1 MNWGYK
7 ILAFYLS
14 FVALIVF
21 MVFSAFQYNVNLVT
35 KDYYERELQYQDVI
49 DGSFNLKKRG
59 ETVYINTLDQEIR
72 ILLPTEVEGAE
83 LTNLEIWIYNESG
96 QHKDIKINEKSTM
109 LNQFNI
115 PIQKEEHKGDYIA
128 KIKWHEAGTPYYFE
142 KKIKL

>member
-49 DGSFNLKKRG
+49 DGGFNLKNRG
-59 ETVYINTLDQEIR
+59 ETVYINISQDDIQ
-72 ILLPTEVEGAE
+72 ILLPTEGEGNE
-83 LTNLEIWIYNESG
+83 LTNLEIWFYNESG
-96 QHKDIKINEKSTM
+96 QHKDIKINEKSTK
-109 LNQFNI
+109 LNQFTI
-115 PIQKEEHKGDYIA
+115 PMQQDEHKGDYIA
-128 KIKWHEAGTPYYFE
+128 KIKWHESGKPYYFE